1 MLDLAVVLQVDHRD
15 RRGPFDIIGDV
26 HGCLGELHALF
37 EALGYLMADDG
48 TWRSPSGR
56 LPVFVGDLVDRGPDS
71 SGVLRLV
78 MRLVRH
84 RVALAVPGNH
94 DLQLLR
100 WLDGVPTPVLHG
112 LDTTIAEFEDLPRAW
127 RDDVRRFLHAL
138 PSHVVLD
145 DGNLVVAHTGLAERW
160 HGSESD
166 EIRQLAAYGVTSG
179 EVDGHDVSA
188 PPRLACGLQG
198 TRDRGLWAHGGR
210 SKPSGRD
217 RRSTWTPAASTAAA
231 LTALRWPER
240 ELVSVPAARAYAVQ
254 DRPMVP
260 S

>member
-1 MLDLAVVLQVDHRD
+1 MLDLAVVFHVDQRH

-84 RVALAVPGNH
+84 QVALAVPGNH
-94 DLQLLR
+94 DLQLLK

-112 LDTTIAEFEDLPRAW
+112 LDTTIAEFENLPRTW
-127 RDDVRRFLHAL
+127 RDDARRFLHAI

-160 HGSESD
+160 HGTESD
-166 EIRQLAAYGVTSG
+166 EIRQLAAYGVAAG
-179 EVDGHDVSA
+179 EVDGNDVQRRHA
-188 PPRLACGLQG
+188 WLAGYKGLATVVYGHTVVAQAA
-198 TRDRGLWAHGGR
+198 WAGRTIDLDTGCVYGG
-210 SKPSGRD
+210 
-217 RRSTWTPAASTAAA
+217 A

-254 DRPMVP
+254 APAMVT